1 VSTAFVRNLEEA
13 RLQLSEALLILW
25 DHAELI
31 DRLLKD
37 GKPAKTAEDLMAMI
51 QRTIKQL
58 RQQIELLTE
67 SPGSEE

>member
-1 VSTAFVRNLEEA
+1 VSAAFVRNLEEA

-25 DHAELI
+25 DQAELI
-31 DRLLKD
+31 DRLSKD
-37 GKPAKTAEDLMAMI
+37 GKPTKTAEDLMAMI